1 MSLLSR
7 ALNSV
12 SIQRQKEVIGKWFD
26 GEQAGAEFAAFAS
39 DRVDDLAPL
48 GLESRDCIR
57 EIQRMLVSDMVAHGD
72 IGNVCESD
80 PLIREF
86 FALRGVND
94 REAN

>member
-39 DRVDDLAPL
+39 DRVDDLP
-48 GLESRDCIR
+48 SRF
-57 EIQRMLVSDMVAHGD
+57 GK
-72 IGNVCESD
+72 
-80 PLIREF
+80 
-86 FALRGVND
+86 
-94 REAN
+94 